1 MQSFQDQRI
10 GAYFVMSTDH
20 VTDFPFIN
28 KVPGLMSILWNQSQ
42 ENINIS
48 LDGIGINLEP
58 NQLITATHLQN
69 LKILTKDLPLTSFT
83 FNREFYCIIDHDDEV
98 SCNGILFYGY
108 HEIPLVTIPS
118 NEEPKFNTLLQ
129 VFDDEF
135 QNRDDIQGEMLQI
148 LLKRLII
155 KITRLAK
162 TQLFGAK
169 SNESEVEL
177 VRQFNILVDRHF
189 KTHKKVSD
197 YADMLFKS
205 PKTLAN
211 TFFKFHHSTPLQVI
225 HNRIVL
231 EAKRKLIYTDYSV
244 KEIAFQLG
252 YNDVGSFH
260 KLFKKVTQRSPQ
272 SFKKQD
278 EVEIG
283 KNDQSNGK
291 NSLLPIIG
299 SGVN

>member
-1 MQSFQDQRI
+1 MQTFHDSRL

-20 VTDFPFIN
+20 INDFQFIN
-28 KVPGLMSILWNQSQ
+28 KLPGLMSILWNQSQ
-42 ENINIS
+42 GMIDIS
-48 LDGIGINLEP
+48 LDDIRISLQP
-58 NQLITATHLQN
+58 NQVITATHLQN
-69 LKILTKDLPLTSFT
+69 LEILTKDQPLTSFT
-83 FNREFYCIIDHDDEV
+83 FNREFYCVVDHDNEV

-108 HEIPLVTIPS
+108 HEIPLVNIPIM
-118 NEEPKFNTLLQ
+118 EDPKFKALFQ

-162 TQLFGAK
+162 KQLFGAK
-169 SNESEVEL
+169 SNDSEIEL
-177 VRQFNILVDRHF
+177 IRQFNILVDKHF

-211 TFFKFHHSTPLQVI
+211 TFSRLHDATPLQII
-225 HNRIVL
+225 HDRIVL
-231 EAKRKLIYTDYSV
+231 EAKRKLIHTDYSV

-252 YNDVGSFH
+252 YDDVGSFH
-260 KLFKKVTQRSPQ
+260 KLFKKVTKRSPQ
-272 SFKKQD
+272 SFKNQD
-278 EVEIG
+278 ESEIG